1 MNPSPDEILVD
12 GCTLFQP
19 IPPRRLGGETL

>member
-12 GCTLFQP
+12 GRTLFRP
-19 IPPRRLGGETL
+19 IPPRRHGGGAL